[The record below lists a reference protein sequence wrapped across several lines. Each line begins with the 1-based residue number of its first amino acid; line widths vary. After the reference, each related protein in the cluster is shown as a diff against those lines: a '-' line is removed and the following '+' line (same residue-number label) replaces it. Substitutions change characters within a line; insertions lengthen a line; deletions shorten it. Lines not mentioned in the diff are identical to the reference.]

1 MINHVMIN
9 KKRTSPPKT
18 ICLGDEVLVVPPQV
32 HRNVAIPVSSSPFP
46 FILRTVL
53 NPVLYIGSTRST
65 IPHAARFV
73 PADRSE
79 ACFNAVFSPILSI
92 RALCIKNQHLLFSS
106 SRSIFPIIVIKAKM
120 KVKPFSFTIGCQI
133 HDPSFRAIDVSCHI
147 YIPKT

>member
-9 KKRTSPPKT
+9 EKRTSPPKT

-65 IPHAARFV
+65 IPDAARFV

-92 RALCIKNQHLLFSS
+92 RALCIKKSASTLLVITFNISYYCNQSQNESQTLFVYDWLSNS
-106 SRSIFPIIVIKAKM
+106 
-120 KVKPFSFTIGCQI
+120 
-133 HDPSFRAIDVSCHI
+133 
-147 YIPKT
+147 